1 MSPSLYSSNLPR
13 NRPRAAQ
20 LSKRNMPVFIY
31 YHHNR
36 HHHHDQTAS
45 RDPRPRAQTTTFDLP
60 ASGPLYFLSEGSLS
74 GGDLAI
80 TTSADQDENTV
91 GVTVTVY
98 CDESL
103 LNLFRVCTTS
113 RRSGESGV
121 GIFLINDDARHPW
134 IYAAARLGKR
144 GSPLWIEKLETNM
157 QNTSIAIDAD
167 RQYVSFGYLK
177 LRTVNGAISSTSQL
191 TMIEG
196 SVDTTNGKVSGTW
209 IATRSLTIETTNG
222 SIEGQYRSSGILG
235 IATTNRPIEQAAFIL
250 ENKDASKK
258 SVLNLETSNAPIDAD
273 IYLEGD
279 IRNPKYEITAQA
291 SNRPLNLSIQTMP
304 VDSTLILS
312 GNTSNKSAYVSLPAE
327 FQGSFDLGTSRE
339 RVDLVKSTRTDP
351 KGAGRTRVWR
361 ISSLG
366 FGGTNVSGST
376 YWSKGSDESKI
387 ANYGS
392 VTLFTSNAK
401 ATLEL

>member
-1 MSPSLYSSNLPR
+1 
-13 NRPRAAQ
+13 
-20 LSKRNMPVFIY
+20 MPVFIY

-121 GIFLINDDARHPW
+121 GIFTPVDLCCC
-134 IYAAARLGKR
+134 AACTISPVRVKTVITLPQGKR

-167 RQYVSFGYLK
+167 QQYVSFGYLK
-177 LRTVNGAISSTSQL
+177 LRTVNGAISST
-191 TMIEG
+191 
-196 SVDTTNGKVSGTW
+196 VS
-209 IATRSLTIETTNG
+209 ATRSLTIETTNG

-235 IATTNRPIEQAAFIL
+235 IATTNRPIGQAAFVL

-279 IRNPKYEITAQA
+279 TRNPKYEITAQT

-312 GNTSNKSAYVSLPAE
+312 GNTSNKSASVSLPAE
-327 FQGSFDLGTSRE
+327 YQGSFDLVTSRE

-366 FGGTNVSGST
+366 FKGTNASGST

-392 VTLFTSNAK
+392 VTLLTSNAR